1 MAAGKNPL
9 DPHVLFEHVQDAPYF
24 HLPRSFAAEGAD
36 GHVYLPQPLA
46 KPVAG
51 SDHGHGPAYE
61 PVAQLKTGVAVLDK
75 SLLPLD
81 LVLSKFMVIETLVL
95 IISVV
100 LFGWLA
106 SQIRRGGAARGK
118 LANLLETFCVFIR
131 DEVARPAIGGKD
143 ADDYLPFLWTLF
155 FFVLGCNLFGMI
167 PWMGS
172 PTGSLAVTA
181 VLALMTFVTVVGV
194 GIVKYGFAGFLKV
207 QVPHMDLPAPV
218 AVLLVPMIFV
228 IELLGLLIKHLVLAV
243 RLLANMMAGHIVL
256 AVLLGF
262 IAYAAGSVAWWG
274 VAPASVLGATALSLL
289 ELFVAFLQA
298 YIFVFLS
305 ALFIGAVVHPH

>member
-9 DPHVLFEHVQDAPYF
+9 APEVLFEHVQDAPYF
-24 HLPRSFAAEGAD
+24 HLPRMFAAEGAD
-36 GHVYLPQPLA
+36 GHIYLPQPLA
-46 KPVAG
+46 TPVEG

-61 PVAQLKTGVAVLDK
+61 PKIELKTGNAIVDK
-75 SLLPLD
+75 SLLPMD
-81 LVLSKFMVIETLVL
+81 FVLTKFMVIEVLVL
-95 IISVV
+95 VISVL

-106 SQIRRGGAARGK
+106 AKVKAGAAAKGA
-118 LANLLETFCVFIR
+118 LANLLESFLLFLR
-131 DEVARPAIGGKD
+131 DEVARPTIGHKE

-155 FFVLGCNLFGMI
+155 FFVLGCNLFGML
-167 PWMGS
+167 PWFGS

-181 VLALMTFVTVVGV
+181 VLALVTFVTVVGV
-194 GIVKYGFAGFLKV
+194 GVSKYGLNGFLEA
-207 QVPHMDLPAPV
+207 QVPHMDLPKPV

-228 IELLGLLIKHLVLAV
+228 IELFGLLIKHLVLAV

-256 AVLLGF
+256 AVIIGF
-262 IAYAAGSVAWWG
+262 IGYATGAIWWG
-274 VAPASVLGATALSLL
+274 VAPMSVLGATALSFL

-305 ALFIGAVVHPH
+305 ALFIGSVVHPH